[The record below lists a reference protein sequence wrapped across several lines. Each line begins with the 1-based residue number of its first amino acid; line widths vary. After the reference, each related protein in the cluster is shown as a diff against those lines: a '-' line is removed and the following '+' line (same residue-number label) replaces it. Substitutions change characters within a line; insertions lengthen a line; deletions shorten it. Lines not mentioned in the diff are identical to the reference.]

1 MQANEENAVIAGA
14 AVPAGRRRVRR
25 WLLVVPIIG
34 FAALAGA
41 FALGL
46 HRDPH
51 LVPSPLVGKPVPHF
65 ALPPVKGETEGFS
78 SADLEGQVALVNV
91 FASWCVPCR
100 AEHPILMGLEQR
112 GVLPIYGINYKD
124 KPDDAAQWLDRMG
137 NPYRR
142 AGADLDG
149 RVSID
154 WGVYGVPET
163 FLVDAEG
170 RIVLKQ
176 VGPMTPEI
184 VEQTVLPAV
193 ARLRGGADR

>member
-1 MQANEENAVIAGA
+1 MQPNEEGAVIAGA
-14 AVPAGRRRVRR
+14 AAPGGRHGDRR
-25 WLLVVPIIG
+25 WLLAVPVVG
-34 FAALAGA
+34 FAALAAA

-51 LVPSPLVGKPVPHF
+51 LVPSPLVGKPVPQF
-65 ALPPVKGETEGFS
+65 TLPPVKGETEGFS
-78 SADLEGQVALVNV
+78 SVDLTGQVALVNV

-100 AEHPILMGLEQR
+100 AEHPILMDLEQR
-112 GVLPIYGINYKD
+112 GAVPIYGIDYKD

-163 FLVDAEG
+163 FLVDAQG

-184 VEQTVLPAV
+184 AEQTILPAV
-193 ARLRGGADR
+193 ARLRRGAER